1 MKKVLIMGLLLIV
14 CLSGCFSEGRLKP
27 GIHGTSAEK
36 GLEKFLES
44 RPDKNLSNPSL
55 SDYQIKTS
63 QNFYFYNFTA
73 KDLSTLDL
81 SSLTLSELANE
92 TMFTASTKWP
102 DTLTNLDIEQFWK
115 QAWGKPLGAALFHEN
130 GITGKGV

>member
-1 MKKVLIMGLLLIV
+1 MKKVLILSLLLTL
-14 CLSGCFSEGRLKP
+14 CLSGCFSEDGLKP
-27 GIHGTSAEK
+27 GIHGTSAGKEM
-36 GLEKFLES
+36 EEFLES
-44 RPDKNLSNPSL
+44 RPDKSLSNPSL

-63 QNFYFYNFTA
+63 QNFYFYNFIA

-102 DTLTNLDIEQFWK
+102 ATLPNLDIEQFWE
-115 QAWGKPLGAALFHEN
+115 QA
-130 GITGKGV
+130 

>member
-1 MKKVLIMGLLLIV
+1 MDKEGSEMKKVLIMGLLLIV

-27 GIHGTSAEK
+27 GIHGTSAGKEM
-36 GLEKFLES
+36 EKFLES

-73 KDLSTLDL
+73 KDLSKLDL

-102 DTLTNLDIEQFWK
+102 DTLTNL
-115 QAWGKPLGAALFHEN
+115 LFLYHF
-130 GITGKGV
+130 